1 MNDKNKKLENLPE
14 TNLFKL
20 GPISVPMIQPL
31 NWTEISSNIELIK
44 VLEYLES
51 MKTWVDIFTL
61 ADNGSDTVP
70 DTI

>member
-1 MNDKNKKLENLPE
+1 MNDKSKKPENLLE
-14 TNLFKL
+14 TSLL

-51 MKTWVDIFTL
+51 MKT
-61 ADNGSDTVP
+61 
-70 DTI
+70 

>member
-1 MNDKNKKLENLPE
+1 MNDKSKKPENLLE
-14 TNLFKL
+14 TSLL